1 MSKRWKELSAFLLTV
16 CFLLTGCL
24 SQARSETIIIPESG
38 DELSTSGKSEM
49 FDVKTIYRVL
59 DKQTDDGIPLGW
71 IDRSSLLGFFGEQ
84 TRSPSLERVDYPYEA
99 RLKLR
104 NADAKAGYIALSP
117 SGGMIASLVQTE
129 TGDNAMKLISL
140 SDQQESI
147 VARISNEQIRSS
159 KFGWSNNGRYLV
171 YIVRNGESG
180 SIQISV
186 YDTKE
191 KTTKSYTVPGWKPK
205 DTISSVHIADD
216 ALSAAI
222 IKDSGKLSYVLYGAL
237 DVSGWT
243 AQYEHPANR
252 DSSVEWIHNDQIAFI
267 GSEGSLYAYDRRNAA
282 LSVLID
288 QIGLFRLS
296 PDRKVIAYL
305 QDKDTV
311 YAASLYGNNVMNKTQ
326 LFKGIVPSQISW
338 SPDNGKLLLSGRKSY
353 AEQDVPRPVAPEV
366 ISNQN
371 MVIEFR

>member
-1 MSKRWKELSAFLLTV
+1 MNKRWKELSAFLLTV

-24 SQARSETIIIPESG
+24 SQTRSETIIIPESG

-71 IDRSSLLGFFGEQ
+71 IDHSSLLGYFGEQ

-104 NADAKAGYIALSP
+104 NADTKAGFYTLSMD
-117 SGGMIASLVQTE
+117 GNTVASLLQTAE
-129 TGDNAMKLISL
+129 GDYSLKLTSL

-147 VARISNEQIRSS
+147 IARISNDQIRSF
-159 KFGWSNNGRYLV
+159 KYGWSNNGRYLA
-171 YIVRNGESG
+171 YIDRNGESA
-180 SIQISV
+180 SIQISM
-186 YDTKE
+186 YDTTG
-191 KTTKSYTVPGWKPK
+191 KTTKSYTVTGWKPK
-205 DTISSVHIADD
+205 DTISSVYIADD
-216 ALSAAI
+216 AQSVAI
-222 IKDSGKLSYVLYGAL
+222 IKDSGKLSYVQFGSL
-237 DVSGWT
+237 DGSGWL

-288 QIGLFRLS
+288 QVGLFRLS
-296 PDRKVIAYL
+296 PDRKYIAYL

-353 AEQDVPRPVAPEV
+353 VQDVPRPVAPGV

>member
-1 MSKRWKELSAFLLTV
+1 MV
-16 CFLLTGCL
+16 CILLTGCL

-38 DELSTSGKSEM
+38 DELSTSGISDL

-59 DKQTDDGIPLGW
+59 DKQSDDGIPLGW

-104 NADAKAGYIALSP
+104 NAEAKAGFITLSMD
-117 SGGMIASLVQTE
+117 GHTVASLLQTAD
-129 TGDNAMKLISL
+129 GDYSLKLTSL

-147 VARISNEQIRSS
+147 IARISNDQIRSF
-159 KFGWSNNGRYLV
+159 KYGWSNNGRYLV
-171 YIVRNGESG
+171 YIVRHGESG
-180 SIQISV
+180 SIQMSV
-186 YDTKE
+186 YDTTG
-191 KTTKSYTVPGWKPK
+191 KTTKSFTVAGWKPK
-205 DTISSVHIADD
+205 DAISSVHIADD

-222 IKDSGKLSYVLYGAL
+222 IKDSGKLSYLLFGAL
-237 DVSGWT
+237 DGSGWT
-243 AQYEHPANR
+243 EQYEHPANR

-282 LSVLID
+282 LSILID

-326 LFKGIVPSQISW
+326 LFKGVVPSQISW

-353 AEQDVPRPVAPEV
+353 AEQDVPRPVAPVV